1 MTASFEERF
10 NAFSKAKTPE
20 QKQITQIS
28 EQKPQEKQASF
39 EERFKSFAQTSEQK
53 PQENKPIEEEK
64 SYLQK
69 GLGIAKQF
77 GLGMLEAAIF
87 PYEVIAG
94 VVSQPKVQE
103 FMYRQNLLDSIDRF
117 QDAKE
122 IGGFLGREEPWNEE
136 DEKTLESL
144 YEQVRNPEKAKEFI
158 KDTDIS
164 IRGAIE
170 KSTGMNL
177 HPEGALE
184 KAANWL
190 GFLKN
195 PKELLKLGTNP
206 KDIMK
211 AVMPGKDIARS
222 VGAGTTLQIAEEG
235 EYGPLGTL
243 GAAIIGDLGG
253 GGVPGILKGLS
264 QPKKSLASL
273 TNLVT
278 GGNTKKTWTKQIIQD
293 AEKSGV
299 QLDAGTLTNSNLIR
313 MVQARAAQSGLS
325 GQALDNFRKDLSQQ
339 IVGKYGD
346 VADKFG
352 SLSFENNY
360 QASQAIKDFVKNEEK
375 GLFQKFERNTK
386 TEGRSLQGRIATQ
399 QADKY
404 EQRLLDRISP
414 KEVENSSVAGKTLK
428 TVAEEIKSPIKE
440 EFKKRWENFNEEIKQ
455 VPSGPQPIL
464 ARSMEQFVRNNEG
477 SLLLGVSSAEH
488 KVVQA
493 AQDLR
498 DSLMTKD
505 GSLHG
510 VSLQN
515 LIKTK
520 RTLADVADYEFGG
533 SNFKSSYKKLVSD
546 IDHAVEETLGQ
557 VNPELSQQY
566 KQLNAEYSKF
576 KDTFENDNVRLL
588 FERKNND
595 YNSIYNGFTTNP
607 DKLRS
612 LEEMMINNSKG
623 KELVNEIKRDYAKR
637 VVEKS
642 NLSERDLR
650 NLANVLGP
658 EMESLIEDFSKARQQ
673 ALESTKP
680 RAKIGKSL
688 GTQVELPKTQGGKPI
703 TKAKQATEH
712 VQKKLYEY
720 IKDKDPER
728 IMKMMDTVQDI
739 RKLKNALS
747 LTKDGKELF
756 KKLTRYKLFEM
767 IDKNMMDGIKE
778 NVKLGTFSNL
788 FKSSK
793 SKAIVKELVG
803 PEAFEQIQLLQKN
816 AGRLAASADKFYNAS
831 KSGTTIADVAIVGSL
846 MTGIFTGNAFM
857 ALSAASTIGG
867 IKIAGHLLT
876 DKKFLQYLKEA
887 VMIDNQKN
895 FQNLLKKMKSH
906 VEEASAKA
914 FLDSQRTEILSE
926 QEHISQDKDL
936 KRLHKA

>member
-1 MTASFEERF
+1 MSASFEERF
-10 NAFSKAKTPE
+10 TKFSKA
-20 QKQITQIS
+20 QV
-28 EQKPQEKQASF
+28 PQETAIIEVPEKKQASF
-39 EERFKSFAQTSEQK
+39 EERFKSFSK
-53 PQENKPIEEEK
+53 PQNQKEKPKEEEK
-64 SYLQK
+64 SYFEQ

-77 GLGMLEAAIF
+77 GLGMLERAIF

-94 VVSQPKVQE
+94 VVHQPQVQE

-117 QDAKE
+117 QDARE

-164 IRGAIE
+164 VRGAIQ

-211 AVMPGKDIARS
+211 AIMPGKDVARS
-222 VGAGTTLQIAEEG
+222 LGAGTALQIAEEG
-235 EYGPLGTL
+235 QFGPLGTL
-243 GAAIIGDLGG
+243 GAAIVGDLGG
-253 GGVPGILKGLS
+253 GGIPGVLKGLS
-264 QPKKSLASL
+264 QPKKTLANF
-273 TNLVT
+273 TNLLT
-278 GGNTKKTWTKQIIQD
+278 GSNTKKNWTKQIIED
-293 AEKSGV
+293 ADKAGI

-313 MVQARAAQSGLS
+313 MAQARAAQSGLS
-325 GQALDNFRKDLSQQ
+325 GEALDNFRKDLSQQ

-352 SLSFENNY
+352 ALSFENNY

-375 GLFQKFERNTK
+375 GLFQSIERNKK

-414 KEVENSSVAGKTLK
+414 KEVDNSAMAGETLK
-428 TVAEEIKSPIKE
+428 TVADNIKSPIKE
-440 EFKKRWENFNEEIKQ
+440 EFKQRWENFNREVGQIP
-455 VPSGPQPIL
+455 VGPQPEL
-464 ARSMEQFVRNNEG
+464 AQTIDKFVRENEG
-477 SLLLGVSSAEH
+477 SLLLGVSTAENR
-488 KVVQA
+488 VMQA
-493 AQDLR
+493 AQELR
-498 DSLMTKD
+498 DSLMTGD
-505 GSLHG
+505 GSFQG
-510 VSLQN
+510 VSLKN

-520 RTLADVADYEFGG
+520 RTLSDVADYEFGG
-533 SNFKSSYKKLVSD
+533 SNFESAFKNLVAEV
-546 IDHAVEETLGQ
+546 DHTIEENLTHL
-557 VNPELSQQY
+557 NPELSNEY
-566 KQLNAEYSKF
+566 KQLNSEYSQF
-576 KDTFENDNVRLL
+576 KDTFENKNVRLL
-588 FERKNND
+588 FEPKNND
-595 YNSIYNGFTTNP
+595 YNSIYNSFVSNP

-612 LEEMMINNSKG
+612 LEDMMFNNPRG
-623 KELVNEIKRDYAKR
+623 QEVVNEIKRDYAKR
-637 VVEKS
+637 IIEKS
-642 NLSERDLR
+642 NVSERDLR

-673 ALESTKP
+673 ALEYTKP
-680 RAKIGKSL
+680 RAKIGKAL
-688 GTQVELPKTQGGKPI
+688 GTQVELPKIQGGKPI

-739 RKLKNALS
+739 RKLKNSLS

-767 IDKNMMDGIKE
+767 IDKNMMDGLKE

-887 VMIDNQKN
+887 ALTDNQKT
-895 FQNLLKKMKSH
+895 FQNLLKKMKNH

-914 FLDSQRTEILSE
+914 LLDSQRPENINE
-926 QEHISQDKDL
+926 
-936 KRLHKA
+936 

>member
-1 MTASFEERF
+1 MSASFEERF
-10 NAFSKAKTPE
+10 TKFSKA
-20 QKQITQIS
+20 QV
-28 EQKPQEKQASF
+28 PQETAIIEVPEKKQASF
-39 EERFKSFAQTSEQK
+39 EERFKSFSK
-53 PQENKPIEEEK
+53 PQNQKEKPKEEEK
-64 SYLQK
+64 SYFEQ

-77 GLGMLEAAIF
+77 GLGMLERAIF

-94 VVSQPKVQE
+94 VVHQPQVQE

-117 QDAKE
+117 QDARE

-164 IRGAIE
+164 VRGAIQ

-190 GFLKN
+190 GFIKN

-211 AVMPGKDIARS
+211 AIMPGKDVARS
-222 VGAGTTLQIAEEG
+222 LGAGTALQIAEEG
-235 EYGPLGTL
+235 QFGPLGTL
-243 GAAIIGDLGG
+243 GAAIVGDLGG
-253 GGVPGILKGLS
+253 GGIPGVLKGLS
-264 QPKKSLASL
+264 QPKKTLANL
-273 TNLVT
+273 TNLLT
-278 GGNTKKTWTKQIIQD
+278 GSNTKKNWTKQIIED
-293 AEKSGV
+293 ADKAGI

-313 MVQARAAQSGLS
+313 MAQARAAQSGLS
-325 GQALDNFRKDLSQQ
+325 GEALDNFRKDLSQQ

-352 SLSFENNY
+352 ALSFENNY

-375 GLFQKFERNTK
+375 GLFQSIERNKK

-414 KEVENSSVAGKTLK
+414 KEVDNSAMAGETLK
-428 TVAEEIKSPIKE
+428 TVADNIKSPIKE
-440 EFKKRWENFNEEIKQ
+440 EFKQRWENFNREVGQIP
-455 VPSGPQPIL
+455 VGPQPEL
-464 ARSMEQFVRNNEG
+464 AQTIDKFVRENEG
-477 SLLLGVSSAEH
+477 SLLLGVSTAENR
-488 KVVQA
+488 VMQA
-493 AQDLR
+493 AQELR
-498 DSLMTKD
+498 DSLMTGD
-505 GSLHG
+505 GSFQG
-510 VSLQN
+510 VSLKN

-520 RTLADVADYEFGG
+520 RTLSDVADYEFGG
-533 SNFKSSYKKLVSD
+533 SNFESAFKNLVAEV
-546 IDHAVEETLGQ
+546 DHTIEENLTHL
-557 VNPELSQQY
+557 NPELSNEY
-566 KQLNAEYSKF
+566 KQLNSEYSQF
-576 KDTFENDNVRLL
+576 KDTFENKNVRLL
-588 FERKNND
+588 FEPKNND
-595 YNSIYNGFTTNP
+595 YNSIYNSFVSNP

-612 LEEMMINNSKG
+612 LEDMMFNNPRG
-623 KELVNEIKRDYAKR
+623 QEVVNEIKRDYAKR
-637 VVEKS
+637 IIEKS
-642 NLSERDLR
+642 NVSERDLR

-673 ALESTKP
+673 ALEYTKP
-680 RAKIGKSL
+680 RAKIGKAL
-688 GTQVELPKTQGGKPI
+688 GTQVELPKIQGGKPI

-739 RKLKNALS
+739 RKLKNSLS

-767 IDKNMMDGIKE
+767 IDKNMMDGLKE

-887 VMIDNQKN
+887 ALTDNQKT
-895 FQNLLKKMKSH
+895 FQNLLKKMKNH

-914 FLDSQRTEILSE
+914 LLDSQRPENINE
-926 QEHISQDKDL
+926 
-936 KRLHKA
+936 

>member
-1 MTASFEERF
+1 MSASFEERF
-10 NAFSKAKTPE
+10 TKFSKA
-20 QKQITQIS
+20 QV
-28 EQKPQEKQASF
+28 PQETAIIEVPEKKQASF
-39 EERFKSFAQTSEQK
+39 EERFKSFSK
-53 PQENKPIEEEK
+53 PQNQKEKPKEEEK
-64 SYLQK
+64 SYFEQ

-77 GLGMLEAAIF
+77 GLGMLERAIF

-94 VVSQPKVQE
+94 VVHQPQVQE

-117 QDAKE
+117 QDARE

-164 IRGAIE
+164 VRGAIQ

-190 GFLKN
+190 GFIKN

-211 AVMPGKDIARS
+211 AIMPGKDVARS
-222 VGAGTTLQIAEEG
+222 LGAGTALQIAEEG
-235 EYGPLGTL
+235 QFGPLGTL
-243 GAAIIGDLGG
+243 GAAIVGDLGG
-253 GGVPGILKGLS
+253 GGIPGVLKGLS
-264 QPKKSLASL
+264 QPKKTLANF
-273 TNLVT
+273 TNLLT
-278 GGNTKKTWTKQIIQD
+278 GSNTKKNWTKQIIED
-293 AEKSGV
+293 ADKAGI

-313 MVQARAAQSGLS
+313 MAQARAAQSGLS
-325 GQALDNFRKDLSQQ
+325 GEALDNFRKDLSQQ

-352 SLSFENNY
+352 ALSFENNY

-375 GLFQKFERNTK
+375 GLFQSIERNKK

-414 KEVENSSVAGKTLK
+414 KEVDNSAMAGETLK
-428 TVAEEIKSPIKE
+428 TVADNIKSPIKE
-440 EFKKRWENFNEEIKQ
+440 EFKQRWENFNREVGQIP
-455 VPSGPQPIL
+455 VGPQPEL
-464 ARSMEQFVRNNEG
+464 AQTIDKFVRENEG
-477 SLLLGVSSAEH
+477 SLLLGVSTAENR
-488 KVVQA
+488 VMQA
-493 AQDLR
+493 AQELR
-498 DSLMTKD
+498 DSLMTGD
-505 GSLHG
+505 GSFQG
-510 VSLQN
+510 VSLKN

-520 RTLADVADYEFGG
+520 RTLSDVADYEFGG
-533 SNFKSSYKKLVSD
+533 SNFESAFKNLVAEV
-546 IDHAVEETLGQ
+546 DHTIEENLTHL
-557 VNPELSQQY
+557 NPELSNEY
-566 KQLNAEYSKF
+566 KQLNSEYSQF
-576 KDTFENDNVRLL
+576 KDTFENKNVRLL
-588 FERKNND
+588 FEPKNND
-595 YNSIYNGFTTNP
+595 YNSIYNSFVSNP

-612 LEEMMINNSKG
+612 LEDMMFNNPRG
-623 KELVNEIKRDYAKR
+623 QEVVNEIKRDYAKR
-637 VVEKS
+637 IIEKS
-642 NLSERDLR
+642 NVSERDLR

-673 ALESTKP
+673 ALEYTKP
-680 RAKIGKSL
+680 RAKIGKAL
-688 GTQVELPKTQGGKPI
+688 GTQVELPKIQGGKPI

-739 RKLKNALS
+739 RKLKNSLS

-767 IDKNMMDGIKE
+767 IDKNMMDGLKE

-887 VMIDNQKN
+887 ALTDNQKT
-895 FQNLLKKMKSH
+895 FQNLLKKMKNH

-914 FLDSQRTEILSE
+914 LLDSQRPENINE
-926 QEHISQDKDL
+926 
-936 KRLHKA
+936 